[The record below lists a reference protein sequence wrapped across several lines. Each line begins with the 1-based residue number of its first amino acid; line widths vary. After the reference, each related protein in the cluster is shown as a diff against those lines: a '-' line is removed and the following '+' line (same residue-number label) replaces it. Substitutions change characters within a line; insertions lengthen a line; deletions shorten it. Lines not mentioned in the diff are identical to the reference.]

1 MKPLEKKDGTVKIVV
16 ITGSTRGIGYALS
29 DAFLA
34 RGCAVVLCGRRK
46 ESLEDALR
54 RLGSKHSDDRVAGW
68 ICDVRQE
75 EQLQALWEQAVG
87 RFGRIDIWINNA
99 GVAHSTQRIWEQ
111 TSDLPRS
118 VLETNLLGAIFGSR
132 VAARGML
139 AQGSGSI
146 FNMEGLGS
154 DGRRVSGLVYYGT
167 SKCGLRYF
175 NQCLIEDAR
184 GTPLTIGILRPGM
197 VMTDMITGQYAD
209 RPGEWERARRVFEV
223 LADRPEP
230 VASWLVERILR
241 NRKPVVLLRYV
252 TPSRI
257 AARMLRR
264 LARRGAGEGTAA
276 APMDHSAGYMAVNRA
291 EDEPRQPH

>member
-1 MKPLEKKDGTVKIVV
+1 MKIVV
-16 ITGSTRGIGYALS
+16 ITGSTRGIGYALA

-34 RGCAVVLCGRRK
+34 RGCAVVLSGRRQ

-54 RLGSKHSDDRVAGW
+54 RLGSKYSDERLAGW
-68 ICDVRQE
+68 VCDVRQE
-75 EQLQALWEQAVG
+75 DQLQAHWEQAVG

-99 GVAHSTQRIWEQ
+99 GLAHPRQRVWEQ
-111 TSDLPRS
+111 APDLPRS

-146 FNMEGLGS
+146 FNMEGMGS
-154 DGRRVSGLVYYGT
+154 DGRRVAGLVYYGT
-167 SKCGLRYF
+167 SKSGLHYF

-184 GTPLTIGILRPGM
+184 GTPLTVGILRPGM
-197 VMTDMITGQYAD
+197 VMTDMITGQYVD
-209 RPGEWERARRVFEV
+209 RPGEWERAKRVFDV
-223 LADRPEP
+223 LADQPEP
-230 VASWLVERILR
+230 VARWLVERILR
-241 NRKPVVLLRYV
+241 NRKPVVLLRYG

-264 LARRGAGEGTAA
+264 FARRSGGDGSAA
-276 APMDHSAGYMAVNRA
+276 ARTDGSAGFEVVNRA
-291 EDEPRQPH
+291 EDEPRLPH